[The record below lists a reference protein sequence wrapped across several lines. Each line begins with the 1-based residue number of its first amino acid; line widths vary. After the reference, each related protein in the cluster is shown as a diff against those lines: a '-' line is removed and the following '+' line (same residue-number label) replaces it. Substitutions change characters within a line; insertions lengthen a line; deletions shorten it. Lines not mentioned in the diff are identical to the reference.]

1 MRWVLPVIRRLVIVA
16 ASLLA
21 ASLLV
26 FSILAVLPG
35 SPAQVIL
42 GTQATPQ
49 AVAQLTQQLGL
60 DKPLPRQYLDWAGGL
75 VAGHLG
81 NSYISSLPIS
91 GELGPALAVTGP
103 LIVAAIIIGIVIAL
117 PLGMASAVR
126 SGKPSGTAITIGGQ
140 LGIAIPTFVGALLL
154 TKVFALMTH
163 LLPAT
168 GFPGWQ
174 ASVTGSLRSLVLPSA
189 ALGVAE
195 GAILLRFVRA
205 SVLEV
210 LRSDYYRTAR
220 AKGLRPMKALRR
232 HGTRNILI
240 PLITVLG
247 LEAGGLIVGAIV
259 VENVFV
265 LPGVGSLLLY
275 SVSDR
280 DLLVVQDIVMLA
292 VTVVLVLNFLVDV
305 SYRFLDPRV
314 VGEKA

>member
-1 MRWVLPVIRRLVIVA
+1 MRWLLPAMRRLVILA

-26 FSILAVLPG
+26 FAILGVLPG

-49 AVAQLTQQLGL
+49 SVAQLTQQLGL
-60 DKPLPRQYLDWAGGL
+60 DKPLGRQYLDWAGGL
-75 VAGHLG
+75 LAGRLG
-81 NSYISSLPIS
+81 NSYVSSQPIS
-91 GELGPALAVTGP
+91 GEFGPALGVTGP
-103 LIVAAIIIGIVIAL
+103 LILGAVIVSLVIAL
-117 PLGMASAVR
+117 PLGMASAIR
-126 SGKPSGTAITIGGQ
+126 SDKPSGTAITIGGQ
-140 LGIAIPTFVGALLL
+140 LGIAIPTFVGGLLL
-154 TKVFALMTH
+154 TRAFALTTH

-174 ASVTGSLRSLVLPSA
+174 ASATGSLRSLVLPSV

-195 GAILLRFVRA
+195 GAILLRYVRA
-205 SVLEV
+205 SVAEV

-220 AKGLRPMKALRR
+220 AKGLRPMRALRR
-232 HGTRNILI
+232 HGTRNVLI
-240 PLITVLG
+240 PLVTVLG
-247 LEAGGLIVGAIV
+247 LEIGGLIVGAIV
-259 VENVFV
+259 VENVFT

-292 VTVVLVLNFLVDV
+292 VAAVLALNFLVDV

-314 VGEKA
+314 AGEQA